1 MSFVNFKA
9 EVKKVNLKA
18 DGKQEV
24 VLEVSDSS
32 LKYKLDNLSEMI
44 DNKVSVE
51 LDSMV
56 VNYNVTLNAQT
67 NQPITEYTVNQSG
80 VVEEVKPDH
89 EQQEADLGLPPEK
102 IETKEQREQVDREKI
117 DNFILEGLAPSYD
130 DLPYDFANVVKR
142 RLEGESYRKLASELE
157 ISSGKIVEIMDEYRK
172 RVAPLAQKWAEW
184 NESQSE

>member
-18 DGKQEV
+18 DGKKEV
-24 VLEVSDSS
+24 VLEVSDHT
-32 LKYKLDNLSEMI
+32 LNEKLNMLAEMI
-44 DNKVSVE
+44 DSKVAVE

-67 NQPITEYTVNQSG
+67 NEPITEYTVDQSG
-80 VVEEVKPDH
+80 VVEEVKPSQ
-89 EQQEADLGLPPEK
+89 EQLELDTGLPPEK
-102 IETKEQREQVDREKI
+102 IETKEQKEKVDREQI

-157 ISSGKIVEIMDEYRK
+157 ISSGKIVEIVDEYRK

-184 NESQSE
+184 KESEGK